1 MSDSYNHSFNI
12 LEICS
17 HLGEKIVSP
26 SDLFSDDDGRISE
39 KTGIKKLN
47 RSQYSAFELAISAL
61 KKSKMLANIASEIQY
76 VIYVTQSP
84 TNFFRS
90 VKFIN
95 VQNKIQTPGLEILSY
110 YVT

>member
-1 MSDSYNHSFNI
+1 M
-12 LEICS
+12 
-17 HLGEKIVSP
+17 
-26 SDLFSDDDGRISE
+26 FSDDDGRISE

-84 TNFFRS
+84 TNFLPNHASEIQDYFS
-90 VKFIN
+90 IN
-95 VQNKIQTPGLEILSY
+95 RNSMCFDINQGCSGFVQALFLAIKLLNNKSQKLDF
-110 YVT
+110 